1 MADEKTSEVILPE
14 IEEETIVGLPFKVI
28 LYNDDWHS
36 FEEVI
41 TQLMKALKCN
51 FEKARGFAFEAH
63 VRGKAIVFDGQIEKC
78 LKVASILEEIALRV
92 EIVG

>member
-1 MADEKTSEVILPE
+1 MSDTKTEGVVVPE
-14 IEEETIVGLPFKVI
+14 IEDETIVGIPFKVI

-41 TQLMKALKCN
+41 NQLMKALKCN

-78 LKVASILEEIALRV
+78 LKVASILEEIALHV
-92 EIVG
+92 EVAS

>member
-1 MADEKTSEVILPE
+1 MADTKTEGIILPE
-14 IEEETIVGLPFKVI
+14 IGQETNVGLMFKVI

-41 TQLMKALKCN
+41 NQLMKALNCS

-63 VRGKAIVFDGQIEKC
+63 VKGKSVVFEGKLEKC
-78 LKVASILEEIALRV
+78 LKIASVLEEIALHV
-92 EIVG
+92 EIAS